1 MFLLPYKDCALFAG
15 VSRKRT
21 AWTLITTP
29 LTTLCL
35 SSLPQTT
42 PGQGLNLKNGRQ
54 ESMPHL
60 RWHIQ
65 ERPDERAD
73 TETSSFALLWQEGQK
88 NLTRAG

>member
-1 MFLLPYKDCALFAG
+1 
-15 VSRKRT
+15 
-21 AWTLITTP
+21 
-29 LTTLCL
+29 
-35 SSLPQTT
+35 
-42 PGQGLNLKNGRQ
+42 
-54 ESMPHL
+54 MPHL